1 MLSMTMH
8 EYGDATVLVKLPK
21 LRNEDAVE
29 GESESNS
36 RTRMFIAALPF
47 ATTESPMS
55 VGGELSAGRLLEK
68 LLHTHKLS
76 HRLKVGELRKSLL
89 QTKLKED
96 MSQRFSKEMSSGV
109 AQATPVMGGWSR
121 RLGAAWPPRSPSVG
135 EPRRWRRR
143 EGSSSAFPGGTKIL
157 QPNTRGCARGPPYMT
172 APCNS
177 TCADSKA
184 SWLL

>member
-1 MLSMTMH
+1 MLSMTMQ
-8 EYGDATVLVKLPK
+8 EYGDATVSVKLPK

-96 MSQRFSKEMSSGV
+96 MSQRFNTENEHSDGAYTHNVCQCGPSKTHHVLIYVRVRFVSLPLGGRV
-109 AQATPVMGGWSR
+109 TPLPSA
-121 RLGAAWPPRSPSVG
+121 GA
-135 EPRRWRRR
+135 
-143 EGSSSAFPGGTKIL
+143 
-157 QPNTRGCARGPPYMT
+157 
-172 APCNS
+172 
-177 TCADSKA
+177 
-184 SWLL
+184 